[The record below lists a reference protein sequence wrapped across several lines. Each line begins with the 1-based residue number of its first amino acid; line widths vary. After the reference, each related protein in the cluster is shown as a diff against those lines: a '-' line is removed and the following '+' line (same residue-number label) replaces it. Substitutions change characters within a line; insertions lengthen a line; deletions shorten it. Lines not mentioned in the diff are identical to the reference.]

1 MMWWS
6 STGWGA
12 GSWTMMAV
20 MMVVFWGAV
29 ITLTVWAIRRRR
41 FEVRGGAPA
50 VPNGRADRELAERFA
65 RGEIDEAQFIRAR
78 SVLSSTPSTP
88 SSDHSHQ
95 GS

>member
-1 MMWWS
+1 MMWWN
-6 STGWGA
+6 STGWGV

-20 MMVVFWGAV
+20 MMVIFWGAV
-29 ITLTVWAIRRRR
+29 ITVFLWVIRRGRP
-41 FEVRGGAPA
+41 EVRGGAPA
-50 VPNGRADRELAERFA
+50 TSDSGADRELAERFA